1 MLLDLT
7 AVNCGGAH
15 IRPLLLNFYARVMK
29 MTFTYSLYRAV
40 EEIDQAAY
48 ISCFL

>member
-1 MLLDLT
+1 MT
-7 AVNCGGAH
+7 VNCGREY
-15 IRPLLLNFYARVMK
+15 IWPLCLNFYAGVMK